1 MTRRGSRIGGGYLL
15 SHFRSTI
22 GAAGFNF
29 SVRNGKR
36 WNPRAMAALVRL
48 SVNRMFCLR
57 FQGLRLFCRF
67 PPAAV
72 LGKKEGGG
80 SSEQFRFVL
89 SDSLPRVRRNCL
101 AAFPPKA
108 CRLWSCVF
116 VLCFV
121 CFPSL
126 RPCGR
131 SDGCLFAERG
141 WVISIARLRTL
152 PPVYLRPI
160 DVIVFDGPYVEILS

>member
-1 MTRRGSRIGGGYLL
+1 MEAVNKWLFARLCVCVEFAGS
-15 SHFRSTI
+15 
-22 GAAGFNF
+22 
-29 SVRNGKR
+29 
-36 WNPRAMAALVRL
+36 ALR
-48 SVNRMFCLR
+48 
-57 FQGLRLFCRF
+57 
-67 PPAAV
+67 
-72 LGKKEGGG
+72 
-80 SSEQFRFVL
+80 
-89 SDSLPRVRRNCL
+89 
-101 AAFPPKA
+101 AFPPKA

>member
-1 MTRRGSRIGGGYLL
+1 MSPGGSVDSSGLSDRGGYLL

-101 AAFPPKA
+101 AASPTEGVSP
-108 CRLWSCVF
+108 L
-116 VLCFV
+116 VLRFRAL
-121 CFPSL
+121 F
-126 RPCGR
+126 
-131 SDGCLFAERG
+131 CLFSFSPALRSER
-141 WVISIARLRTL
+141 W
-152 PPVYLRPI
+152 
-160 DVIVFDGPYVEILS
+160 LSVCGKGLGD

>member
-1 MTRRGSRIGGGYLL
+1 MEAVSNFDLFSLILCL
-15 SHFRSTI
+15 EF
-22 GAAGFNF
+22 AGI
-29 SVRNGKR
+29 
-36 WNPRAMAALVRL
+36 ALRHL
-48 SVNRMFCLR
+48 
-57 FQGLRLFCRF
+57 
-67 PPAAV
+67 
-72 LGKKEGGG
+72 
-80 SSEQFRFVL
+80 
-89 SDSLPRVRRNCL
+89 
-101 AAFPPKA
+101 PPKA